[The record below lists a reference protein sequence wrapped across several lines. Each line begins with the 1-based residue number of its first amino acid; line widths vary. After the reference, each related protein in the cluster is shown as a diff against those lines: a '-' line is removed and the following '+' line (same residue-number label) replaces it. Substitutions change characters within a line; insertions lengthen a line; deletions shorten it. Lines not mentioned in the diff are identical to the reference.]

1 MDDLNA
7 FFGTAKK
14 ISLRTGEKASVWQNL
29 LDFQRGAAVRKAEDV
44 RHTKR
49 MRNIH
54 QFIHA
59 AQGIQMTNSE
69 RNESFARIVA
79 DRKNSRTARTVTEIF
94 DIYLPRFHFTPVFAS
109 VLLLAMTVG
118 GTVSYAAESA
128 LPGEFL
134 YGIKVHINEPLA
146 GSFKFTSESRARY
159 ETRRTIRRLEEAEH
173 LAVRSNL
180 SRVAAATI
188 SDKVR
193 WHSAKVRKN
202 IESLRSGGFADAAAS
217 LDAELM
223 ASIQAHENI
232 LVRVALSRQ
241 NLKNEI
247 ATVLRGMEIEEGVT
261 VAIADDATEPLALT
275 QETSL
280 IATRAAKRVDNH
292 AVEQLQTAKMKIEE
306 SRSAIES
313 MRKTSGMDAVNFSLE
328 KIENAK
334 MQLKEAELLLAEGN
348 AEASVHLRKFSL
360 AEAEEAKLLVK
371 IEHDL
376 QQSGAPAEKMQMK
389 GEESAGLR
397 TGAEVSIAAA
407 KVSVARL
414 KELLKTTDAAHTYFE
429 DARKK
434 LLVAQKALEK
444 AERALLL
451 DQWEEAVALA
461 KKAEVSAQRVIV
473 RLQGEGELKFMDK
486 ADVEILKPKF

>member
-146 GSFKFTSESRARY
+146 GSFKC
-159 ETRRTIRRLEEAEH
+159 TIRRLEEAEH

-247 ATVLRGMEIEEGVT
+247 ATVLRGMEIEEVVT
-261 VAIADDATEPLALT
+261 IAIADDATESLALT